1 MKHFHLFAS
10 LLLAVSVATFSTQAS
25 TPPRNSL
32 NYSVLDGKTVKGD
45 NKEEVKQSAPGHYAQ
60 APARVEATNSNMNS
74 SPIKLGQNKPKQ
86 TLNQIV

>member
-25 TPPRNSL
+25 TPPRNGL

-45 NKEEVKQSAPGHYAQ
+45 NKEEVKQSAPGIT
-60 APARVEATNSNMNS
+60 PRRLPGPRL
-74 SPIKLGQNKPKQ
+74 PIP
-86 TLNQIV
+86 T